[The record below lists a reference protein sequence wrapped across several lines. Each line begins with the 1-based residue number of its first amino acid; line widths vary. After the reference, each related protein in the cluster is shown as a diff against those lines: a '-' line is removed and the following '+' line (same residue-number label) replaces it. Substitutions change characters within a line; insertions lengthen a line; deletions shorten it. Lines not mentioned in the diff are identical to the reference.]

1 MQTKPGP
8 GIYCPSESNA
18 SRIPEDVNGLVN
30 CDMQR
35 YLLSALSPLVTNSLF
50 IRDYRDTGAYYTLG
64 TRVIGKMLRQD
75 GNENVRKAIDLF
87 LHAMTAPI
95 SCCSKKMEQRPC

>member
-35 YLLSALSPLVTNSLF
+35 YLLSSL
-50 IRDYRDTGAYYTLG
+50 L
-64 TRVIGKMLRQD
+64 
-75 GNENVRKAIDLF
+75 
-87 LHAMTAPI
+87 
-95 SCCSKKMEQRPC
+95 